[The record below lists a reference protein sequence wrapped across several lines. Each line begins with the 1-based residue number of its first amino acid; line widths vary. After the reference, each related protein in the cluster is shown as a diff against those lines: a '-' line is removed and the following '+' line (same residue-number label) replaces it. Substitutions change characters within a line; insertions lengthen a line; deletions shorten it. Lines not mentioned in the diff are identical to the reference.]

1 MEPRGHAL
9 FTKLQAETHIE
20 QHSGFSKG
28 AAVKPLL
35 APKGEYWDTAE
46 DKVLGMFRTKLEAGL
61 TEQEVLARRD
71 VYGDNR
77 PPPVPTNSVLKIL
90 LRQLMDF
97 IVLILL
103 AGGWVGGWVHGECCG
118 GGGGAFVCV
127 YFYYRSTDTRPR
139 PPHPPTHTHT
149 HTAAIVSAA
158 LQDIKTAIVL
168 AIVIGVNT
176 VIGFYQAS
184 ERLCLFF

>member
-1 MEPRGHAL
+1 MCTTTTTKRPTNALLHTPKQVLDACNDWKELVESRAHAL
-9 FTKLQAETHIE
+9 FAQLQTEAHLEHP
-20 QHSGFSKG
+20 GFKN
-28 AAVKPLL
+28 AKPLL

-90 LRQLMDF
+90 LRQLADF

-103 AGGWVGGWVHGECCG
+103 AGGWVGGCMG
-118 GGGGAFVCV
+118 GVV
-127 YFYYRSTDTRPR
+127 
-139 PPHPPTHTHT
+139 
-149 HTAAIVSAA
+149 AAV
-158 LQDIKTAIVL
+158 V
-168 AIVIGVNT
+168 
-176 VIGFYQAS
+176 
-184 ERLCLFF
+184 ERLYVFSLPFD